1 MRLQSVLRGP
11 AGDSFVQAAAQFAND
26 PSATTLHRLDQILR
40 PHDSAKWTVITYLP
54 FLWKPE
60 THIFLKP
67 EVTKDYAARVGHRF
81 AHQYK
86 PALDVNVYQSLLDL
100 ADSTMHEI
108 ATFKPRDRIDI
119 QSFIWVVGSYQE
131 GRELPRP

>member
-1 MRLQSVLRGP
+1 M
-11 AGDSFVQAAAQFAND
+11 
-26 PSATTLHRLDQILR
+26 
-40 PHDSAKWTVITYLP
+40 
-54 FLWKPE
+54 
-60 THIFLKP
+60 FLKP

-108 ATFKPRDRIDI
+108 ATFKPGAAPS
-119 QSFIWVVGSYQE
+119 QT
-131 GRELPRP
+131 